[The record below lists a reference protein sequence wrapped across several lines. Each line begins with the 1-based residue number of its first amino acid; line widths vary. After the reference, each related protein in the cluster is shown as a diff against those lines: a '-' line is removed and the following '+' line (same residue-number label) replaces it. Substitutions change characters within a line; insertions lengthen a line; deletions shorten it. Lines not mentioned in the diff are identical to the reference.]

1 MFDLIINYLYK
12 VTLRA
17 CNHQLTEDYTM
28 NFDKE
33 AIKDFIDF
41 VKRAKKYEKGEGQ
54 TFLNKLWR
62 VFGYKD
68 VDDANGHFEDQIKID
83 KTTKFSDMLIEGK
96 VLVEMKSGGENL
108 ENHWRQAKQYW
119 DELYSK
125 RPTYI
130 MLSNFDEIWIYNWNI
145 QKEALDKISIQELA
159 SDSQRW
165 EAFNFL
171 LKEEQKPKFRNDL
184 EEVTREVADKLVFV
198 YNSLVKRK
206 KEIQLEK
213 TQIQR
218 FVLQCLVA
226 LFAEDVNLFPKS
238 DFFKEIIEDCLSEKA
253 SSYDL
258 FNELFQSMNNPQKR
272 IGGRFKNIAYFNG
285 GLFKEINPIELNR
298 EELQALKEASD
309 KDWSKVQPYILG
321 AIFED
326 SMEKGLRHAYGAHFT
341 SEADIMKIVEPTI
354 LRPFREEVEK
364 AKTQKDYENILKK
377 LSNFKVL
384 DPACG
389 SGNFLYIAYRELKHL
404 EIEVFQAILDKF
416 SSQKLKKTFV
426 SGINSKNFF
435 GMDINEFAVEIAKVT
450 MSIAK
455 KYGADDFNE
464 FLSRNDKSLTLAFD
478 NPLPFDN
485 MDNNIVCKDALFND
499 WEETDVI
506 ISNPPYIT
514 YNDMNKELG
523 IDYTAQVRAAYPEIP
538 GRADYCV
545 WWFRK
550 AQDTLKKGGRA
561 GLVGT
566 NTITQNYSRIGG
578 LDYIVEHGGVIFDAI
593 SSQVWSGAAAVYVSI
608 VNWQKEPE
616 KPIKQTRLLIPNEE
630 KKNATFTEYHPNC
643 ITSSLRPIC
652 DVSKAKDLMKTNDN
666 PKTDC
671 KTCFQGQTVDS
682 GFLISKEDYI
692 KLSISN
698 SINSTVL
705 KPFMVGE
712 DLIGTKNS
720 LYKRYAIDL
729 NNKDIFEIQQYKE
742 LLKIVEN
749 TVLPIVKNLAEK
761 QEQDIKEGKTKSRD
775 RINHYKKWWTYWRD
789 RKPLMDK
796 LQNSSKYIVCSRVT
810 KRPIFEFISSK
821 IAPGDALNCF
831 TFTDDYSFGILSS
844 NCHYKWYNARC
855 STLKGDPR
863 YTNTTTYNSF
873 VWPQFGIPFAKN
885 PEKYLEDNKKEIT
898 TLISN
903 VAICAREFYL
913 KRDEIR
919 RICKMSL
926 RDIYRTMEKHG
937 DNPLRDLQD
946 KLNDAVLECYKFGI
960 LKSLW
965 SDDILEMLYKLN
977 IKCAELEG
985 KGVKL
990 LSPGLPEFLKDKQE
1004 FYTDYCIKPD

>member
-1 MFDLIINYLYK
+1 
-12 VTLRA
+12 
-17 CNHQLTEDYTM
+17 M

-206 KEIQLEK
+206 NEIQLEK

-218 FVLQCLVA
+218 FVLQCLIA

-272 IGGRFKNIAYFNG
+272 IGGRFKNISYFNG

-341 SEADIMKIVEPTI
+341 SEADIMRIVEPTI
-354 LRPFREEVEK
+354 LRPFREEIEK

-550 AQDTLKKGGRA
+550 AHDTLKKDGRA

-608 VNWQKEPE
+608 VNWQKEPK
-616 KPIKQTRLLIPNEE
+616 KPIKRTRLLVPNEE
-630 KKNATFTEYHPNC
+630 KKNATFTEYNPAS
-643 ITSSLRPIC
+643 ITSSLKPIF
-652 DVSKAKDLMKTNDN
+652 DVSKAKDLKKTNDN
-666 PKTDC
+666 EKTNN
-671 KTCFQGQTVDS
+671 KTCFQGQIHGQE
-682 GFLISKEDYI
+682 GFLLSKDEAE
-692 KLSISN
+692 SIIQKEESYKD
-698 SINSTVL
+698 VL
-705 KPFMVGE
+705 FPYLIAD
-712 DLIGTKNS
+712 DLLGTKES
-720 LYKRYAIDL
+720 KYRRYAIDF
-729 NNKDIFEIQQYKE
+729 NNLDIFAIQKYDRLFKIIEKKVLPKVKE
-742 LLKIVEN
+742 LADEQREKNKEN
-749 TVLPIVKNLAEK
+749 N
-761 QEQDIKEGKTKSRD
+761 IKKYD
-775 RINHYKKWWTYWRD
+775 RINHYNKWWTYLRD

-796 LQNSSKYIVCSRVT
+796 INVSRKYIACGQVT
-810 KRPIFEFISSK
+810 KRPIFEFVSSK
-821 IAPGDALNCF
+821 IHPNAALMVF
-831 TFTDDYSFGILSS
+831 TFEDDYSFGILSS
-844 NCHYKWYNARC
+844 YFHWKWFTARC

-885 PEKYLEDNKKEIT
+885 IEKYKEENKAEIT
-898 TLISN
+898 KLVDN
-903 VAICAREFYL
+903 VVTCAREFYL

-919 RICKMSL
+919 RTCKISL
-926 RDIYRTMEKHG
+926 RDIYQTMEKHG
-937 DNPLRDLQD
+937 ENHLKNLQD
-946 KLNDAVLECYKFGI
+946 KLNAAVLECYKFGVP
-960 LKSLW
+960 KSLW
-965 SDDILEMLYKLN
+965 SDDILEMLYNLN
-977 IKCAELEG
+977 LKCAELEE
-985 KGVKL
+985 KGIKL
-990 LSPGLPEFLKDKQE
+990 LSPGLPEFLKDKPE
-1004 FYTDYCIKPD
+1004 YYTGYCIKPD